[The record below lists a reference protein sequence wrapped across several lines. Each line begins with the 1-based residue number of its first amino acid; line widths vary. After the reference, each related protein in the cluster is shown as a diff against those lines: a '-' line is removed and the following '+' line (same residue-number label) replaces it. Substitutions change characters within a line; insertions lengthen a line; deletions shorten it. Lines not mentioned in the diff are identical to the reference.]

1 MNNTG
6 ATNETILTQESG
18 GVLFATFNRP
28 DKKNALT
35 HDMYARLAE
44 LLRQADVTPGVRAV
58 CFRGAGGA
66 FTSGNDLMDFLS
78 GPPMDENSPV
88 LQFIHGL
95 IDFRK
100 PLVAAVTGPAIG
112 IGTTMLLHCDL
123 VYASP
128 KAFLQMPFTRLAL
141 CPEAASSFLL
151 PRVIGLTRASELL
164 LLGNG
169 IDARTAH
176 AWGLVTAILPEDSFD
191 AELEQRLAALAAL
204 PPEAVR
210 AAKALIRQPLI
221 DGAHDAVRREA
232 ELFAGRLSSA
242 EAAEAM
248 QAFLERRPPDFSRF
262 E

>member
-1 MNNTG
+1 MSDASN
-6 ATNETILTQESG
+6 TNEAILVEENG
-18 GVLFATFNRP
+18 GILWATFNRP

-35 HDMYARLAE
+35 HAMYSRLTE
-44 LLRQADVTPGVRAV
+44 LLRQADDTPGLRAV
-58 CFRGAGGA
+58 CFRGAGGG

-88 LQFIHGL
+88 LCFLHAL

-123 VYASP
+123 IYASP
-128 KAFLQMPFTRLAL
+128 KAFFQMPFTRLAL

-151 PRVIGLTRASELL
+151 PRAVGLARASELL
-164 LLGNG
+164 LLGNA
-169 IDARTAH
+169 IDTQTARE
-176 AWGLVTAILPEDSFD
+176 WGLITEILPEESFD
-191 AELEQRLAALAAL
+191 ADLEQRLKTLTAL

-221 DGAHDAVRREA
+221 EGAHDAVRREA
-232 ELFAGRLSSA
+232 ELFVGRLSSA